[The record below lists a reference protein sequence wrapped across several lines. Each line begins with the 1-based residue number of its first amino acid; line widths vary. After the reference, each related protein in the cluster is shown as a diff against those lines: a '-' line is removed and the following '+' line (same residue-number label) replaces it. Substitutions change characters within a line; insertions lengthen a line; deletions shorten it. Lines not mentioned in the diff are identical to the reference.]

1 MLLVKIVGSI
11 VATHKDPKLTGGKL
25 LIGKE
30 IRLDGSTTETYHVA
44 YDAVGAGEGEVCV
57 IVRGSS
63 ARLTPLTGDKPVD
76 SAIIAI
82 VDEIELGGEIVFRK
96 GR

>member
-11 VATHKDPKLTGGKL
+11 VATQKDPKLQGGKL

-30 IRLDGSTTETYHVA
+30 IRLDGSTTDTYHVA

-63 ARLTPLTGDKPVD
+63 ARMTPLTGDKPVD

-82 VDEIELGGEIVFRK
+82 VDEIEICGELVWRK
-96 GR
+96 E